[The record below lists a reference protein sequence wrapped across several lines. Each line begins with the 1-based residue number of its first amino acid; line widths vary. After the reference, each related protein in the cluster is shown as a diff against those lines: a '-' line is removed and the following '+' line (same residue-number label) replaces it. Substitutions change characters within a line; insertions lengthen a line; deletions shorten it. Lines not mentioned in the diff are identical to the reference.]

1 MERLTY
7 DFCHNGG
14 HCNQVKG
21 ADNMECREVCNKMD
35 ACDECPISRA
45 FDRLAAIED
54 ILGDTYDL
62 DRLRE
67 LVEADRDGRCVVF
80 TVKQGDKLFY
90 CDDCGVDTEIVEKI
104 VVDIE
109 TDGGIYKPEEIGK
122 TIFLSREAAEQA
134 LKEVE
139 KDG

>member
-1 MERLTY
+1 MERMTHRY
-7 DFCHNGG
+7 RNGIPYYVVD
-14 HCNQVKG
+14 Q
-21 ADNMECREVCNKMD
+21 RES
-35 ACDECPISRA
+35 IIG
-45 FDRLAAIED
+45 RLASIED
-54 ILGDTYDL
+54 ILGDDYDL

-67 LVEADRDGRCVVF
+67 LVEADREGRCVVF

-122 TIFLSREAAEQA
+122 TVFLSREAAEQA
-134 LKEVE
+134 LKEGQNGWM
-139 KDG
+139 D